1 MTGCKTG
8 RFEAKYNIVMDIE
21 AFIEKIKKEGF
32 WDYIHYFKEWNG
44 YEVFIVG
51 MDGSEADLGD
61 DQVILA
67 KENSYKF
74 ATGKDRLEILE
85 ML

>member
-1 MTGCKTG
+1 M
-8 RFEAKYNIVMDIE
+8 VMDKE
-21 AFIEKIKKEGF
+21 AFIEKIKKEDF

-51 MDGSEADLGD
+51 MDGTEADLGD

-67 KENSYKF
+67 KDDSYKF
-74 ATGKDRLEILE
+74 ATGKDRLKILE